1 MYIYTCSIYILHSI
15 CSVSINLSSVSIV
28 VIAGL
33 IEIYRLIFF
42 LFPPSCDDASL
53 QCPFAVRSTHA
64 RSSNIYTLSWVYV
77 YRKIE
82 LHYAKLYS
90 LIFFLFFFSISY
102 FSRCIIHYSW
112 RIFCWMF
119 CNTLAPLQIV
129 YWGIYRTSKYLTF
142 FFFFLSFLVH
152 IPFFFFYFLW
162 MYKHNIEFASS
173 LFIFLTVE
181 RIFTWVKLTKSWK
194 NYTNN
199 EF

>member
-90 LIFFLFFFSISY
+90 LIFFLFFFFQY
-102 FSRCIIHYSW
+102 L
-112 RIFCWMF
+112 IFLDVLYITHGGFFVGCF
-119 CNTLAPLQIV
+119 ATHSLHCKLYIEEFIVQANTLH
-129 YWGIYRTSKYLTF
+129 F
-142 FFFFLSFLVH
+142 FFFFWVFLFTSL
-152 IPFFFFYFLW
+152 FFF
-162 MYKHNIEFASS
+162 
-173 LFIFLTVE
+173 LFFMNV
-181 RIFTWVKLTKSWK
+181 
-194 NYTNN
+194 
-199 EF
+199 